1 MPIASEQPKRP
12 AGGAFGVFLAEKR
25 PEFTKA
31 CEGQKAT
38 AVSKL
43 ASEKWQAV
51 SEKEKAQYQK
61 KYEEKKAQFETD
73 MKAFLDAGGEKTK
86 GVMALRAE
94 KRKAK
99 EAKKKDPNAPKKP
112 AGGGYGI
119 FLAENRAAIVKSLPA
134 DHKITDVSKA
144 AGEQWGALSDAAKKP
159 YQDKFLKKQEEY
171 KVALAEYKK
180 NLGEDVEEEED
191 EEDEGE
197 EEEDKKERSPPKK
210 ARKEEPAPKKA
221 PKKAA
226 KPQAP
231 VIEPDVLKKA
241 QDLGLESS
249 LKNLM
254 DRPEITAKDF
264 PQTKLLDALQKSEGL
279 VNKAKHALLGA

>member
-86 GVMALRAE
+86 GVAALRAE

-112 AGGGYGI
+112 AGGGYGV
-119 FLAENRAAIVKSLPA
+119 FLAENRAAIVKKLPA

-144 AGEQWGALSDAAKKP
+144 AGEQWKNLSDAAKKP

-171 KVALAEYKK
+171 KAAFAEYKK
-180 NLGEDVEEEED
+180 NLGEDAEEEDD

-197 EEEDKKERSPPKK
+197 EKEEEERSPPKK
-210 ARKEEPAPKKA
+210 ARKEEAAPKKA
-221 PKKAA
+221 PKKAG

-241 QDLGLESS
+241 QGLGLESS
-249 LKNLM
+249 LQNLLG
-254 DRPEITAKDF
+254 RPEITAKDL
-264 PQTKLLDALQKSEGL
+264 PQAKLLDALQKNDGL